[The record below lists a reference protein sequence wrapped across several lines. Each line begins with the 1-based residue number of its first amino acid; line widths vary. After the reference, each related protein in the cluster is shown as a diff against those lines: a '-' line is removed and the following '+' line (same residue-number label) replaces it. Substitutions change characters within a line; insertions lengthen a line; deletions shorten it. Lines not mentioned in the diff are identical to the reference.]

1 MNIKRAY
8 ASFLVSLAVTVLFIT
23 AAMLTAGCDGC
34 CSDEEETTMSVHG
47 LTQEWVG
54 YRPPRVS
61 GSNSVEP
68 GGRVQRT
75 VLANDSASARTI
87 VWRPDYRLTDVSF
100 DGRQPE
106 PGGPPYIFLNVPGDE
121 DIKIAYTVPENTP
134 EGSTIVS
141 MFTKISSTL
150 TEGNSNTVVK
160 MPVSSN
166 ARSQSARSR
175 MEHPMVV
182 PQADEPLDV
191 WNVETWIDPAGITL
205 TTELCQSLVDTAR
218 RDEFFFATR
227 MPLAPAEPGSIDRP
241 LPHIFDSPYS
251 QTVKLIDTQYPMTD
265 ILTGTLEYRFER
277 FSFLANELPSAPG
290 ETWMALGLR
299 DTGPV
304 TCPTGLNLA
313 PGSWSIMAETLLNLS
328 RQPDN
333 CEGCTLRTYY
343 CYEGTDSPLDYFTS
357 QAARTLAAQTE
368 MEATSYQG
376 ERDMEIAATEG
387 NITCVGP
394 QLAHLTEQAG
404 VNFIGAPHSAVI
416 TPTRPVSLSTGL
428 LNESTGPLTVT
439 VDHSTS
445 LSATWQLYTGT
456 YETPDPAAP
465 PLTPDQELVL
475 QRYIPSYLWFFND
488 VPTKT
493 QAGAH
498 SLLITVTV
506 VTSPALS
513 TSHNVLLWSG
523 EWVPPTGAV
532 LDQHIYLP
540 LVLRN

>member
-8 ASFLVSLAVTVLFIT
+8 ASFLESLAVTVLFIT

-34 CSDEEETTMSVHG
+34 CGDAEEIWSMTGSVHEFI
-47 LTQEWVG
+47 QEWLG

-61 GSNSVEP
+61 GSDSAEP

-75 VLANDSASARTI
+75 VLANDSASDRTI
-87 VWRPDYRLTDVSF
+87 VWWPDPSVTDVSF

-106 PGGPPYIFLNVPGDE
+106 PGGPPYIFRNVPGDE

-134 EGSTIVS
+134 EGCKIYDLFHKTSTV
-141 MFTKISSTL
+141 
-150 TEGNSNTVVK
+150 TERTSNTVVE
-160 MPVSSN
+160 MTVSSN

-205 TTELCQSLVDTAR
+205 TTELCQNLVDTAR

-227 MPLAPAEPGSIDRP
+227 MPLAPAEPDSIDRP

-251 QTVKLIDTQYPMTD
+251 QTVKLIDTQHPGTD

-357 QAARTLAAQTE
+357 QAARTLAAQ
-368 MEATSYQG
+368 
-376 ERDMEIAATEG
+376 
-387 NITCVGP
+387 
-394 QLAHLTEQAG
+394 
-404 VNFIGAPHSAVI
+404 
-416 TPTRPVSLSTGL
+416 
-428 LNESTGPLTVT
+428 
-439 VDHSTS
+439 
-445 LSATWQLYTGT
+445 
-456 YETPDPAAP
+456 
-465 PLTPDQELVL
+465 
-475 QRYIPSYLWFFND
+475 
-488 VPTKT
+488 
-493 QAGAH
+493 
-498 SLLITVTV
+498 
-506 VTSPALS
+506 
-513 TSHNVLLWSG
+513 
-523 EWVPPTGAV
+523 
-532 LDQHIYLP
+532 
-540 LVLRN
+540 